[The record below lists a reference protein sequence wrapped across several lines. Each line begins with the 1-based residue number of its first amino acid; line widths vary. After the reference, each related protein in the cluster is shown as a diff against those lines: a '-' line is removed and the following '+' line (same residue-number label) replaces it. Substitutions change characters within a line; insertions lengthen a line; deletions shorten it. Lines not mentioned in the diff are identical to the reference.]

1 MKPTIT
7 VFTPTYNRAEC
18 LKRCYGSMQRQSD
31 KNFVWMIIDDGSTD
45 YTKTLVNQWQK
56 EKNDFQ
62 IEYYYKENGGL
73 HTGYNEAI
81 KQAKTDLMICIDSDD
96 YLVDNAI
103 EEICSFWEKSGS
115 EKYGGIIGLDIFE
128 DGSVI
133 GELPEGIK
141 AVNSIDLLT
150 KKYKIKNGDRKLVI
164 RTDLYKQVAPMP
176 TFDREKN
183 FNPHY
188 MNLEIAKNY
197 DYLIFNKPLCVVEY
211 QEEGMTKNI
220 FKQYLNSPKSF
231 AQTRKLYMSFE
242 KTSPAFKFKTAV
254 HYVSS
259 CKIGKLKRIVKDS
272 PRPVYTALA
281 YPLGIVLS
289 IYIKTKAEKAN

>member
-150 KKYKIKNGDRKLVI
+150 KK
-164 RTDLYKQVAPMP
+164 
-176 TFDREKN
+176 
-183 FNPHY
+183 
-188 MNLEIAKNY
+188 
-197 DYLIFNKPLCVVEY
+197 
-211 QEEGMTKNI
+211 
-220 FKQYLNSPKSF
+220 
-231 AQTRKLYMSFE
+231 
-242 KTSPAFKFKTAV
+242 
-254 HYVSS
+254 
-259 CKIGKLKRIVKDS
+259 
-272 PRPVYTALA
+272 
-281 YPLGIVLS
+281 
-289 IYIKTKAEKAN
+289 

>member
-18 LKRCYGSMQRQSD
+18 LIRCYDSMKRQSD

-45 YTKTLVNQWQK
+45 YTKTLVNQWEK
-56 EKNDFQ
+56 EKNGFQ

-81 KQAKTDLMICIDSDD
+81 KRAKTDLMICIDSDD
-96 YLVDNAI
+96 YLTDNAI
-103 EEICSFWEKSGS
+103 EEICSFWEKNGS

-133 GELPEGIK
+133 GELPEGSV

-164 RTDLYKQVAPMP
+164 RTDLYKRVAPMP
-176 TFDREKN
+176 TFDQEKN

-188 MNLEIAKNY
+188 MNLQIAKNY
-197 DYLIFNKPLCVVEY
+197 DYLILNKPLCVVEY

-220 FKQYLNSPKSF
+220 FRQYLNSPKSF
-231 AQTRKLYMSFE
+231 AQTRKLYMSFK
-242 KTSPAFKFKTAV
+242 KTPPAFKFKTAV

-259 CKIGKLKRIVKDS
+259 CKIAKLKNIVKDS
-272 PRPVYTALA
+272 PRPIYTVLA
-281 YPLGIVLS
+281 YPLGIALS
-289 IYIKTKAEKAN
+289 IYIKTKARKVN